1 MSTQEKNTQN
11 LIVLIQNLTSS
22 VQGLAK
28 RFDVFEERFDL
39 FEERFDLFE
48 EKVEKRFN
56 DIDKRFDGIDKRFD
70 GIDKRLDGMDRRLD
84 DIDERLSHVE
94 KDLKVTTINQSIM
107 YVLLMLT
114 NPTPIRSAKLTNST
128 KRWDENLVFV
138 PLADG
143 TLPSGDIPTIEQL
156 LVSGREKL
164 PSSGDLN
171 PWNAKKSLILLRQYD
186 PGYETDEEEE
196 LATSRRRRISLG
208 RHLGITPTQFNLAS
222 QLICG

>member
-39 FEERFDLFE
+39 FEE
-48 EKVEKRFN
+48 KVEKRFN
-56 DIDKRFDGIDKRFD
+56 D
-70 GIDKRLDGMDRRLD
+70 MDRRLD

-107 YVLLMLT
+107 
-114 NPTPIRSAKLTNST
+114 SAKLTNST

>member
-107 YVLLMLT
+107 
-114 NPTPIRSAKLTNST
+114 SAKLTNST